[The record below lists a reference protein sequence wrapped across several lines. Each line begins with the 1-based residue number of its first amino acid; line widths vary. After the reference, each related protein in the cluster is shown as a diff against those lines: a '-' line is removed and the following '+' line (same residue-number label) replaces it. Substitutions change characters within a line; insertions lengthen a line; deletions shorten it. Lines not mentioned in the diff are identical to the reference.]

1 MRIAIALSCLLLTA
15 PAAHAQDADVVTEE
29 WTDTTPQP
37 RGSALLRD
45 TMLADHNRARRDFG
59 VAPLAWD
66 DALAADANAYARQ
79 LAATGRF
86 EHSVRRAGQPV
97 QGENLWMGTLRAYPY
112 ADMTGSWIDEGADYR
127 DGAFPNVSRTG
138 SWHDVGHFTQ
148 MIWGGTQAVGC
159 GLAANRDYE
168 YLVCRY
174 FPAGNV
180 MGERV
185 AAR

>member
-1 MRIAIALSCLLLTA
+1 MI
-15 PAAHAQDADVVTEE
+15 TEE
-29 WTDTTPQP
+29 WTDTAPQP

-45 TMLADHNRARRDFG
+45 AMLREHNRVRRDFG
-59 VAPLAWD
+59 VAALQWD
-66 DALAADANAYARQ
+66 EALAADASAYARR
-79 LAATGRF
+79 LAATSRF
-86 EHSVRRAGQPV
+86 EHSVRAAGQPI
-97 QGENLWMGTLRAYPY
+97 QGENLWMGTTSAYSY
-112 ADMTGSWIDEGADYR
+112 VDMTGSWIEEGADYR
-127 DGAFPNVSRTG
+127 DGAFPHVSRTG

-148 MIWGGTQAVGC
+148 MIWGGTRAMGC

-174 FPAGNV
+174 LPAGNV

>member
-1 MRIAIALSCLLLTA
+1 MRIAFALSCLILVA
-15 PAAHAQDADVVTEE
+15 PALHAQDTDVITEE
-29 WTDTTPQP
+29 WTDTAPQP
-37 RGSALLRD
+37 RGSALLRN
-45 TMLADHNRARRDFG
+45 TMLAEHNRVRRDFG
-59 VAPLAWD
+59 VSSLTWD
-66 DALAADANAYARQ
+66 EGLAAGADAYARR
-79 LAATGRF
+79 LAATIRF
-86 EHSVRRAGQPV
+86 EHSVRVPGQRIE
-97 QGENLWMGTLRAYPY
+97 GENLWMGTRSAYAY

-127 DGAFPNVSRTG
+127 DGAFPYVSRTG

-148 MIWGGTQAVGC
+148 MIWGGTRAVGC

>member
-1 MRIAIALSCLLLTA
+1 MRIALALSCLLLTA
-15 PAAHAQDADVVTEE
+15 PAIAQEADVIEDV

-37 RGSALLRD
+37 RGDALLRAA
-45 TMLADHNRARRDFG
+45 MLADHNRVRRDFG
-59 VAPLAWD
+59 VPALAWD
-66 DALAADANAYARQ
+66 DALAAEAAAYART
-79 LAATGRF
+79 LAAANRF
-86 EHSVRRAGQPV
+86 EHSRRVPGARIE
-97 QGENLWMGTLRAYPY
+97 GENLWMGTHSAFAYTE
-112 ADMTGSWIDEGADYR
+112 MTGSWIEEGADYR

-159 GLAANRDYE
+159 GLAGNRDYE

-185 AAR
+185 ASR